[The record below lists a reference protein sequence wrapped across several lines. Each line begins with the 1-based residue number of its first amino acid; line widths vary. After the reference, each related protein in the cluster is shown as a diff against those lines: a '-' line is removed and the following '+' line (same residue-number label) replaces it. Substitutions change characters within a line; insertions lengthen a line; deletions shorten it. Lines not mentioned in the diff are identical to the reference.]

1 MQTPLSAMPPPLPDN
16 VETQNFA
23 SPGGTMHLSSSQI
36 CMIIL
41 PWTPRETQDFAS
53 LHGCRRQSSI
63 EGMRSIHRIHG
74 KVETQNLA
82 SPGGTM
88 HLSSSYYI
96 MRILPCTPRETQDF
110 ASLHGWLRQSSI
122 EGMRSIHRIHDK
134 VETQNLA
141 SPEGTLHLL
150 SVSYSI
156 SASCNLA
163 FPDEP
168 LHLLSVSYSISASC
182 NLASPDEPLHL
193 SSSSYAI
200 HITLFLQYCP
210 TPTASCYAAWSTVR
224 RKCWQSY
231 SGHLQ
236 LNDI

>member
-1 MQTPLSAMPPPLPDN
+1 MQTPLSAMPPPQPVK
-16 VETQNFA
+16 VETQYLA
-23 SPGGTMHLSSSQI
+23 SPGGTMRLSSSQI

-74 KVETQNLA
+74 KVETQHLA
-82 SPGGTM
+82 SPEVYM
-88 HLSSSYYI
+88 HILSVSYSISISLSIASPEVYMHPSLSYYI
-96 MRILPCTPRETQDF
+96 IRILPWFSRETQDF
-110 ASLHGWLRQSSI
+110 ASLQGCRRQSSI

-134 VETQNLA
+134 VETQ
-141 SPEGTLHLL
+141 H
-150 SVSYSI
+150 
-156 SASCNLA
+156 
-163 FPDEP
+163 
-168 LHLLSVSYSISASC
+168 
-182 NLASPDEPLHL
+182 LASPDEPIYL
-193 SSSSYAI
+193 SSSSYSI

-210 TPTASCYAAWSTVR
+210 APTASRYAAWRAVR
-224 RKCWQSY
+224 CKCWQSY

>member
-1 MQTPLSAMPPPLPDN
+1 MQTPLSAMPPPQPDK

-23 SPGGTMHLSSSQI
+23 SPEGTMHLSSSQI

-41 PWTPRETQDFAS
+41 PWLSRETQDFAS

-63 EGMRSIHRIHG
+63 EGMRSIHRIH
-74 KVETQNLA
+74 
-82 SPGGTM
+82 
-88 HLSSSYYI
+88 
-96 MRILPCTPRETQDF
+96 
-110 ASLHGWLRQSSI
+110 
-122 EGMRSIHRIHDK
+122 DK

-141 SPEGTLHLL
+141 SPEVYMH
-150 SVSYSI
+150 I
-156 SASCNLA
+156 
-163 FPDEP
+163 
-168 LHLLSVSYSISASC
+168 LSVSYSISASC
-182 NLASPDEPLHL
+182 NLASPEGTLHILSSSYAISISRNLASPDEPIYL
-193 SSSSYAI
+193 SSSSYSI

-210 TPTASCYAAWSTVR
+210 APTASRYAAWRAVR

>member
-1 MQTPLSAMPPPLPDN
+1 MTLGHIMQTPLSAMPPPLPDN

-23 SPGGTMHLSSSQI
+23 SPGGTLHLSSSQI

-41 PWTPRETQDFAS
+41 PW
-53 LHGCRRQSSI
+53 
-63 EGMRSIHRIHG
+63 
-74 KVETQNLA
+74 V
-82 SPGGTM
+82 
-88 HLSSSYYI
+88 
-96 MRILPCTPRETQDF
+96 PRETQDF
-110 ASLHGWLRQSSI
+110 ASLHGWLCQSSI

-141 SPEGTLHLL
+141 SPGGTLHL
-150 SVSYSI
+150 SSSSYSI
-156 SASCNLA
+156 S
-163 FPDEP
+163 
-168 LHLLSVSYSISASC
+168 ISRII
-182 NLASPDEPLHL
+182 ASPDEPMHL

-200 HITLFLQYCP
+200 YITLFLQYCP
-210 TPTASCYAAWSTVR
+210 TPTASRYATWSTVR